1 MRCASP
7 FALLLAT
14 LLFTGSAAPGT
25 AAPLAAPCV
34 PVAAPALADDVY
46 EEDVAFA
53 LDELKKRCGGFFK
66 RKGIDWKKVRREF
79 TKAARKV
86 KTDQEHL
93 VLLIRLV
100 ARIEDGHAYVTAM
113 EKGADVKV
121 PDGLFP
127 GHRGPGFYLCQV
139 GKKFYVKYATSIAAE
154 VGVAAGDEMLT
165 IDGKP
170 VKKWLEETLE
180 RVSDVRGFST
190 EQHAKFWALHR
201 GAGGEEGTRLKVEF
215 KDASGKKRKRTI
227 TYGRWKAVPD
237 GPACVPKGYTVVGES
252 VRWAKTESGFGYIHF
267 RRTKDKVLEELD
279 QALAAMGDV
288 PGIILDFRGNS
299 GGGCDHDAFEARFV
313 PEGYEMPRMA
323 RSRLK
328 SAGAGSYGGPMV
340 VIVDGTVVS
349 AGETTSGMFK
359 EDGRGYMIGESP
371 TAGMSS
377 QKEFI
382 ELPSGLF
389 KLYVSVRGNRSSFN
403 KGQGIE
409 GIGVPPQEVVEF
421 DPEDLRNGV
430 DTLIKRAEELLAD
443 FPQKKVKYDPKDY
456 GWGK

>member
-1 MRCASP
+1 MRFALP
-7 FALLLAT
+7 FAFLLAT
-14 LLFTGSAAPGT
+14 LLFAGSAVSST
-25 AAPLAAPCV
+25 AAPL
-34 PVAAPALADDVY
+34 AAPALADDVY
-46 EEDVAFA
+46 EDDVAFA

-66 RKGIDWKKVRREF
+66 RKEIDWKKVTKEF
-79 TKAARKV
+79 TKAAKKV

-93 VLLIRLV
+93 ILMNRLV
-100 ARIEDGHAYVTAM
+100 ARVKDGHAYVDLM
-113 EKGADVKV
+113 EKGKAVEIPPEWKV
-121 PDGLFP
+121 DKK
-127 GHRGPGFYLCQV
+127 GPGFFLCKV
-139 GKKFYVKYATSIAAE
+139 GKKYYVKQAMSVAAE
-154 VGVAAGDEMLT
+154 VGLAAGDEMLT
-165 IDGKP
+165 IDGMP
-170 VKKWLEETLE
+170 MKKWVPAKIEEI
-180 RVSDVRGFST
+180 SDGRGFST
-190 EQHAKFWALHR
+190 EQHALFYVLHR
-201 GAGGEEGTRLKVEF
+201 GAGAKEGSRLKIEY

-227 TYGRWKAVPD
+227 TYGRWRPVPD
-237 GPACVPKGYTVVGES
+237 GPACVPKGYTALGDS

-267 RRTKDKVLEELD
+267 RRTRDKVLEELD
-279 QALAAMGDV
+279 QALAALGDV

-313 PEGYEMPRMA
+313 PEGHDMPRMA
-323 RSRLK
+323 RSPLK
-328 SAGAGSYGGPMV
+328 SAGPGSYGGPMV

-389 KLYVSVRGNRSSFN
+389 KLYVSVRSNRSSFN

-430 DTLIKRAEELLAD
+430 DTLIKRAEALLAD
-443 FPQKKVKYDPKDY
+443 FPQKEVKYDPKDY